1 MVKRFTDKVL
11 LVTGAASGMGRATAV
26 RFAEEGARVFGVDVN
41 AAGLAET
48 ERLVKDAG
56 GVIATAIADVT
67 QRDACFGAVE
77 ASAAAFGRLD
87 VLANVAG
94 IVRFAHSAEMPEDQ
108 WNLVMAVNVSGPFFM
123 CQAALPHLEESE
135 GNIVNV
141 ASNAGQMG
149 QAYTTAY
156 VASKHAL
163 IGMSKSLAMEYM
175 RRKVRVNVVA
185 PGGTDTA
192 MNEGLDMPE
201 DLDWKLVKRFM
212 GMRGFSDPS
221 EIAAAIAFVAS
232 SEASSVHGAVF
243 QVDNG
248 MMAG

>member
-1 MVKRFTDKVL
+1 MRFKDKVA

-26 RFAEEGARVFGVDVN
+26 RLAEEGGRVFGIDVN
-41 AAGLAET
+41 EAGLAET
-48 ERLVKDAG
+48 AATVTGAG
-56 GVIATAIADVT
+56 GTMSTAVVDVT
-67 QRDACFGAVE
+67 RRQACFDAVE
-77 ASAAAFGRLD
+77 SAVGEYGRLD

-123 CQAALPHLEESE
+123 SQAALPHLEATG

-163 IGMSKSLAMEYM
+163 VGMSKSLAMEYM
-175 RRKVRVNVVA
+175 KRKVRINVVA
-185 PGGTDTA
+185 PGGTDTS
-192 MNEGLDMPE
+192 MNEGLNMPE
-201 DLDWKLVKRFM
+201 DLDWKLMKRFM
-212 GMRGFSDPS
+212 GMRGFSDPA

-232 SEASSVHGAVF
+232 DEASSVHGAVF